1 MTSRAVYCSALLLL
15 RAPSALI
22 LFPVSEPW
30 LDHLDRLAMVWLASE
45 EDRCIKKQLRA
56 SLISEM

>member
-30 LDHLDRLAMVWLASE
+30 LDRLAMVWLASE